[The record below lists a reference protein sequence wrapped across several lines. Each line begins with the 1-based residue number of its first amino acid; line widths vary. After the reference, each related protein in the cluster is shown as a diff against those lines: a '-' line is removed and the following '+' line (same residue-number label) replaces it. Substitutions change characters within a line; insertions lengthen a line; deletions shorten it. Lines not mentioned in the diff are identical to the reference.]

1 MSNTGLRLN
10 PASVEVSAAAEQQHY
25 EDDDEQRVCVHVL
38 SRVWRARPSSLY
50 PLNARDE
57 QRDSAPRVT
66 GLRQLQPA
74 G

>member
-1 MSNTGLRLN
+1 L
-10 PASVEVSAAAEQQHY
+10 H
-25 EDDDEQRVCVHVL
+25 
-38 SRVWRARPSSLY
+38 